1 MTSAAGALE
10 RGRGSYARQEW
21 EAAFADLSL
30 ADRSSP
36 LPAED
41 LVRLATAAQLLG
53 RDAEGIE
60 AGLRAHQEFSRLG
73 NSVGAARCAFWL
85 SLSALFKGD
94 RSQSAGWTARGRRQL
109 EEAGQECV
117 ECGFLE
123 FSDGLRAFFEGNVP
137 LARERFAAAIA
148 LGARFHDAD
157 LLTLSRLGEGR
168 AQIRL
173 GLTAPGVALMDE
185 AMASITTGEVS
196 PAIIGVTYCSVIDA
210 CHEIFDLRRAQEW
223 TSALSQW
230 CARQPDMMP
239 YRGECLV
246 RRAELM
252 QFHGAWVESVTEAE
266 KARAWFER
274 ASAQRSLGNALYQ
287 LAEIHRLRGEAEA
300 AEGLYRKA
308 SQAGRDPQPGLAL
321 LRLQQGQTEVARTAI
336 LRAMEEARAPR
347 IRTLMLPAAVEI
359 AIAAGDGAM
368 ARAASDE
375 LSRIASALDTPFVR
389 AASAHA
395 NGARLLSEGDAAAAL
410 PELRAAAALW
420 RDLEAPCD
428 DARARLLLG
437 LACRALGD
445 ADSARLEFEAAARIF
460 DRLGAVP
467 DRVRVT
473 ELAREPRARDPGRL
487 TGREVEVLELVATG
501 VTNRAIAKQLGL
513 SEKTVARHLSNI
525 FTKIG
530 ISSRAAATAWAF
542 KRGLVRPPA

>member
-1 MTSAAGALE
+1 MISEAGALE

-21 EAAFADLSL
+21 EAAFGDLSL
-30 ADRSSP
+30 ADRTSP

-94 RSQSAGWTARGRRQL
+94 RSQSAGWTARARRQL

-148 LGARFHDAD
+148 LGTRFRDAD

-185 AMASITTGEVS
+185 AMASITSGEVS

-223 TSALSQW
+223 TTALSHW

-252 QFHGAWVESVTEAE
+252 QFHGAWLESVTEAE

-274 ASAQRSLGNALYQ
+274 ASAPRSLGNALYQ
-287 LAEIHRLRGEAEA
+287 LAEIHRLRGEVAA

-368 ARAASDE
+368 ARAASEE
-375 LSRIASALDTPFVR
+375 LARIAATLDTPFVR

-395 NGARLLSEGDAAAAL
+395 NGARLLSEGHAAAAL
-410 PELRAAAALW
+410 SELRAAAALW

-428 DARARLLLG
+428 DARARLLIG

-460 DRLGAVP
+460 DQLGAVP
-467 DRVRVT
+467 DRARLT
-473 ELAREPRARDPGRL
+473 ELAREPRARDAGRL

-501 VTNRAIAKQLGL
+501 VTNRSIAKQLGL